1 METSDSEVIM
11 SAAHSDDLRIR
22 VVEEVSTGRMSR
34 RQAAAHF
41 RVSAASA
48 VRWVSLKAQSGGVS
62 PRPRGGKSRSPLTP
76 HAAWLLELV
85 AKEPDL
91 TLAEL
96 EQRILDGVGLN
107 ITEVSIRRF
116 FKRHRISYK
125 KNSARLRADAARRGR
140 SARTMESRADQP

>member
-1 METSDSEVIM
+1 M

-91 TLAEL
+91 TLAEI
-96 EQRILDGVGLN
+96 EQRILDGVGLK

-140 SARTMESRADQP
+140 SARAVEARADQL

>member
-1 METSDSEVIM
+1 MG
-11 SAAHSDDLRIR
+11 AAHSDDLRIR
-22 VVEEVSTGRMSR
+22 VVDEVSAGRMSR

-48 VRWVSLKAQSGGVS
+48 VRWVSLKEETGGVA

-76 HAAWLLELV
+76 HTAWLVELV

-96 EQRILDGVGLN
+96 ERRVLKDMGVE

-125 KNSARLRADAARRGR
+125 KNAARLRADAARRGR
-140 SARTMESRADQP
+140 SARALEGRATHA

>member
-1 METSDSEVIM
+1 MG
-11 SAAHSDDLRIR
+11 AAHSDDLRIR
-22 VVEEVSTGRMSR
+22 VVEEVSAGRMSR

-48 VRWVSLKAQSGGVS
+48 VRWVALKAQTGGVA
-62 PRPRGGKSRSPLTP
+62 PRSRGGMSRSPLEP
-76 HAAWLLELV
+76 HAAWLLGLV

-91 TLAEL
+91 TLADL
-96 EQRILDGVGLN
+96 EDRILEGVGVK

-125 KNSARLRADAARRGR
+125 KNAARLRADAARRGR
-140 SARTMESRADQP
+140 GARALEG

>member
-1 METSDSEVIM
+1 MG
-11 SAAHSDDLRIR
+11 AAHSDDLRIR
-22 VVEEVSTGRMSR
+22 VVEEVSGGRMSR

-41 RVSAASA
+41 RVSPASA
-48 VRWVSLKAQSGGVS
+48 VRWARLKAETGGVA
-62 PRPRGGKSRSPLTP
+62 PRRRGGKSRSPLTP
-76 HAAWLLELV
+76 HGAWLLDLV

-96 EQRILDGVGLN
+96 ERRIFEVVGLRT
-107 ITEVSIRRF
+107 TEVSIRRF

-140 SARTMESRADQP
+140 SARALEGRTGQP